1 MKLLQQQISELAVNH
16 HSLSSWKLQ
25 IKIIPGVCVFCF
37 FCTGL
42 QQAMEHCRERIHSL
56 EETKGLLEERLSK
69 LSNDV
74 KLLQQQISELEH
86 EVCKFNIYSG

>member
-1 MKLLQQQISELAVNH
+1 MYIVSLNLTVNH

-25 IKIIPGVCVFCF
+25 IKIIPGVFCFF

-42 QQAMEHCRERIHSL
+42 QQAMEHCHERIHSL

>member
-1 MKLLQQQISELAVNH
+1 
-16 HSLSSWKLQ
+16 
-25 IKIIPGVCVFCF
+25 
-37 FCTGL
+37 
-42 QQAMEHCRERIHSL
+42 MEHCHERIHSL